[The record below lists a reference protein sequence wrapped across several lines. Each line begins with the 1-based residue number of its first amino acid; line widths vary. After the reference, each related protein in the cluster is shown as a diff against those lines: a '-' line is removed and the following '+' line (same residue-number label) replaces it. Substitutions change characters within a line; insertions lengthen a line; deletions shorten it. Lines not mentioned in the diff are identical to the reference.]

1 MLFVYNECEMTQILR
16 KHRLPFWLSLISLLA
31 IVCLMA
37 STNPV
42 DKIIYALVFFG
53 LSLVFMIS
61 FGFMMVGLQLGEV
74 SSKNKYRIIAVS
86 LIFLV
91 FLMFRSANSL
101 NWVDGLILLLISFGL
116 VFYISRR

>member
-1 MLFVYNECEMTQILR
+1 MTQILR

>member
-1 MLFVYNECEMTQILR
+1 MTRILR
-16 KHRLPFWLSLISLLA
+16 KHKLPFWLSAVSLLA
-31 IVCLMA
+31 IIGLMYF
-37 STNPV
+37 TNPV

-61 FGFMMVGLQLGEV
+61 FGFLMVGLQLGEV
-74 SSKNKYRIIAVS
+74 SPKNRYRIIAVS

>member
-1 MLFVYNECEMTQILR
+1 MAHIFR
-16 KHRLPFWLSLISLLA
+16 KHRLVFWLSLISLLA
-31 IVCLMA
+31 IISLMA

-42 DKIIYALVFFG
+42 DKIIYALVFFS

-61 FGFMMVGLQLGEV
+61 FGFLMVGLQLGEV

-86 LIFLV
+86 LIVLV